1 MTIPVLKLNKDI
13 QFDLW
18 VQIYTE
24 QIADA
29 YTQILRDRL
38 DANFAT
44 LKNVTWREMRVLGT
58 LTFFDESLSPKQI
71 SDVVRCDPATATR
84 SIKNLARHDLVS
96 TQTNP
101 DDTRSKL
108 VTLTVKGREL
118 AEEHQERV
126 TACYEEIGQDLGF
139 DMTPAERDM
148 TLTLL
153 KKFRDGLYT
162 VSESPVLP
170 EL

>member
-29 YTQILRDRL
+29 YTQLLRGRL
-38 DANFAT
+38 DANFAA

-58 LTFFDESLSPKQI
+58 LTFFDHALSPKQI

-84 SIKNLARHDLVS
+84 SIKNLAQHDLIS
-96 TQTNP
+96 TQINP

-108 VTLTVKGREL
+108 VVLTKKGRDL
-118 AEEHQERV
+118 AEEHQRRV

-139 DMTPAERDM
+139 DLSEAEREM
-148 TLTLL
+148 ALTLF
-153 KKFRDGLYT
+153 KKFRDGLYK
-162 VSESPVLP
+162 VSKSPVLP